1 MNSVDLA
8 LLGCRFVFD
17 TAALFLWGAS
27 AFLCFLV
34 PPDLKQPIRQQLTP
48 LWTLAWLGI
57 GLGVA
62 AYLPLQTAR
71 IGDGWHDALNVNVLY
86 SVATGTSV
94 GAAWCSQV
102 LCLVMLGLLRIRAHA
117 WRLHIDV
124 LTSALLLLSLTMTGH
139 AVMDDGWLRIAHQ
152 CNDALH
158 LLSCG
163 GWAGALVVVLA
174 LLPRITKADS
184 SASAQLALRRFS
196 NAGHIAVLLVLVSGS
211 VSTFLIVGSWPFN
224 WALAYQRLLCIK
236 ITLVLLMT
244 TLAIVNRYLLV
255 PRMQGSAC
263 APRLF
268 VWATFAEI
276 GLALIVMLQVACFGM
291 LEPV

>member
-8 LLGCRFVFD
+8 LLGCRFAFD
-17 TAALFLWGAS
+17 AAALLLWGAS

-34 PPDLKQPIRQQLTP
+34 PTDLRQPLRRELTP
-48 LWTLAWLGI
+48 VWTLAWLGI
-57 GLGVA
+57 GLAVI

-71 IGDGWHDALNVNVLY
+71 IGDGWNDALNFHLLY
-86 SVATGTSV
+86 RVASDTSV
-94 GAAWCSQV
+94 GVAWCCQM
-102 LCLVMLGLLRIRAHA
+102 LCLAGLGLLRTRAPA
-117 WRLHIDV
+117 CRLQIDV
-124 LTSALLLLSLTMTGH
+124 LASALLLLTLTMTGH

-158 LLSCG
+158 LLSGG
-163 GWAGALVVVLA
+163 GWAGALIVVLA
-174 LLPRITKADS
+174 LLPRIAKADS

-196 NAGHIAVLLVLVSGS
+196 NAGHIAVFLVLISGS

-224 WALAYQRLLCIK
+224 WALPYQRLLSIK
-236 ITLVLLMT
+236 IVLVLLMT
-244 TLAIVNRYLLV
+244 MLAILNRYLLV
-255 PRMQGSAC
+255 PRMRGSA

-268 VWATFAEI
+268 IQATCAEI
-276 GLALIVMLQVACFGM
+276 GLALIVMLLVARFGM